1 MSSITLHDV
10 ARLAGV
16 SIKTVS
22 RVLNNERYVSKAK
35 RQRVEAAVEQLNYR
49 PNMAARTLSGAKSYL
64 LGFLA
69 PAGAPMYID
78 RLLRGALDA
87 CKKNN
92 YHLVPEIY
100 ETQTDDVLAKV
111 KALCTSTALD
121 GAVLAPGLCDSPP
134 VLAYLRER
142 GIPYVGIS
150 PSISIDAPYVQID
163 EEGAMY
169 AMTRHLL
176 KLGHERIAFLGYQP
190 GWMFAERRLQGF
202 RKAMEEAGVTV
213 PAKYIGESW
222 FTFRFAQER
231 AEKLLGLKEPPTAL
245 VAVNDETAV
254 GAMVAAYK
262 RGLTVPKDVSITGF
276 DDSPLAA
283 LTWPQLTTVR
293 QPMEAMA
300 AAAAELIL
308 KPRSPAAGAPS
319 SLLLPF
325 ELVIRATTGKRLSRR
340 RRSAAPARSRT
351 NKSA

>member
-1 MSSITLHDV
+1 LSPITLHDV

-22 RVLNNERYVSKAK
+22 RVLNNEPYVTDAK
-35 RQRVEAAVEQLNYR
+35 RRRVEAAVAQLNYR

-69 PAGAPMYID
+69 PSGAPMYID

-87 CKKNN
+87 CRKHN
-92 YHLVPEIY
+92 YHLVAEIY
-100 ETQTDDVLAKV
+100 DAQTDDVLAEV
-111 KALCTSTALD
+111 KALCTSTALA
-121 GAVLAPGLCDSPP
+121 GAVLAPGLCDSPA
-134 VLAYLRER
+134 VLSYLRER

-150 PSISIDAPYVQID
+150 PSVPLDAPCVHID
-163 EEGAMY
+163 EEGAVY
-169 AMTRHLL
+169 AMTRHLVG
-176 KLGHERIAFLGYQP
+176 LGHERIAFLGYQS
-190 GWMFAERRLQGF
+190 GWRFAERRLQGF
-202 RKAMEEAGVTV
+202 RKAMAEAGIAV

-231 AEKLLGLKEPPTAL
+231 AEKLLSLKEPPTAL

-254 GAMVAAYK
+254 GAMVAAYR
-262 RGLTVPKDVSITGF
+262 RGVNVPADVSITGF

-293 QPMEAMA
+293 QPLEAMA

-308 KPRSPAAGAPS
+308 RPRTPAAGEPRS
-319 SLLLPF
+319 ILLPF
-325 ELVIRATTGKRLSRR
+325 ELVIRQTSRKP
-340 RRSAAPARSRT
+340 RSNMAAPAPRGR
-351 NKSA
+351 KRRRP

>member
-1 MSSITLHDV
+1 LSSITLHDV

-22 RVLNNERYVSKAK
+22 RVLNNERYVSQAK
-35 RQRVEAAVEQLNYR
+35 RLRVEAAVEQLDYR
-49 PNMAARTLSGAKSYL
+49 PNMAARTLSGSKSYL

-69 PAGAPMYID
+69 PSGAPMYID

-92 YHLVPEIY
+92 YHLVAEIY
-100 ETQTDDVLAKV
+100 DAQTDDVLAKV
-111 KALCTSTALD
+111 KTLCASTALD
-121 GAVLAPGLCDSPP
+121 GAVLAPGVCDSHA
-134 VLAYLRER
+134 VLSHLRER

-150 PSISIDAPYVQID
+150 PSISFDAPYVHID
-163 EEGAMY
+163 EAGASY

-176 KLGHERIAFLGYQP
+176 QLGHERIAFLGHQP
-190 GWMFAERRLQGF
+190 GWTFAERRLQGF
-202 RKAMEEAGVTV
+202 RKAMQEAGIAL

-231 AEKLLGLKEPPTAL
+231 ADKLLALKEPPTAL

-254 GAMVAAYK
+254 GAMVAAYR
-262 RGLTVPKDVSITGF
+262 RGLTVPQNVSITGF

-283 LTWPQLTTVR
+283 LTWPQLTTVH

-300 AAAAELIL
+300 AAATELIL
-308 KPRSPAAGAPS
+308 KPRSPSTGEPS
-319 SLLLPF
+319 GLLLPF
-325 ELVIRATTGKRLSRR
+325 ELVIRDTTGRPRSSKQSRSSRVRQR
-340 RRSAAPARSRT
+340 RDS
-351 NKSA
+351 